1 MKKRLIALVSVLL
14 VLILAA
20 VPVFAAAEDVPFDTM
35 VADWADL
42 LTDSEEAALHE
53 RAWQLTQQ
61 YGCAV
66 YIVTV
71 DSMEGM
77 EPWQYSEFI
86 FDECGMG
93 YGAER
98 SCIMLML
105 SMEYRDYDIMAHGY
119 GNYAFTDF
127 GKEVMAD
134 RFLSDFGEDDWY
146 GGFDWYLY
154 SCEEF
159 LQMAA
164 EGTPYDVDTAVS
176 AADML
181 LLTVP
186 VGLLTALIVCA
197 VFKAQMKTARRQ
209 QTAGGYVTQEGLVL
223 TDAADI
229 YIRTTRRVE
238 RIERSSSGGGGGGT
252 TVNSHGSS
260 HSSGKF

>member
-1 MKKRLIALVSVLL
+1 MKKKLIALVCALVLL
-14 VLILAA
+14 AVLA
-20 VPVFAAAEDVPFDTM
+20 VPAFAAAEDVPFDIM
-35 VADWADL
+35 VLDLADL
-42 LTDSEEAALHE
+42 LTDGEEENLQE

-71 DSMEGM
+71 DSLEGLQ
-77 EPWQYSEFI
+77 PWEYNEFI

-93 YGAER
+93 YGEER
-98 SCIMLML
+98 SCVILLL

-119 GNYAFTDF
+119 GNYVFTDY

-134 RFLSDFGEDDWY
+134 RFLPDFSDDSWY
-146 GGFDWYLY
+146 DGFDWYLY
-154 SCEEF
+154 TCEEF

-164 EGTPYDVDTAVS
+164 EGTPYDVDTAGS

-181 LLTVP
+181 IITVP
-186 VGLLTALIVCA
+186 AGLLTALIVCS
-197 VFKAQMKTARRQ
+197 VFKRQMKTARLQ
-209 QTAGGYVTQEGLVL
+209 QTAGSYVTQEGLVL
-223 TDAADI
+223 TDESDI
-229 YIRTTRRVE
+229 YVRTTRRVE
-238 RIERSSSGGGGGGT
+238 RIERDDDDRGGT